1 MLRTRLI
8 RALRRYVTSPAARR
22 LLVEAD
28 ASVKL
33 LRHTGAAL
41 VPALIRP
48 IPEKVTIAIT
58 AACNLRCAGC
68 RYGRDF
74 MPNAQLPTSIVADL
88 LADVAAAGYPTVR
101 LYGGEPLLHP
111 DLPLFVD
118 LALRAGIKPYVTTN
132 GILLQRRMGELHDA
146 GLRAVTIGFYGV
158 ADAYD
163 AYVAK
168 DGAFSRL
175 EQSVAAVRD
184 EYGMAVDLQINFLLT
199 RETCSIPVL
208 RKAWAFAQRYRLSFQ
223 VDLIHYSLPYFTEGR
238 DGTLQFNESDRSVL
252 LDVSRELLRLK
263 SLEPELLMEPTESI
277 RSIPDWA
284 VKRAGMNVPC
294 DAYKLLWIGA
304 DGTVQLCY
312 AAFPL
317 GNLHDKRLR
326 DIFGGPE
333 HRLACRNAFELNCPR
348 CHCERSARVRAH
360 LPSRIRYS
368 RDTFSGS

>member
-1 MLRTRLI
+1 MIRTRLI

-28 ASVKL
+28 AGVKL

-41 VPALIRP
+41 VPTLIRP
-48 IPEKVTIAIT
+48 VPEKVTIAIT
-58 AACNLRCAGC
+58 AACNLRCIGC

-74 MPNAQLPTSIVADL
+74 MPNAQLPTSIVGDL
-88 LADVAAAGYPTVR
+88 LTDVAAAGYPTVR

-111 DLPLFVD
+111 DLPLFVQ

-132 GILLQRRMGELHDA
+132 GILLQRRMRELHDA

-184 EYGMAVDLQINFLLT
+184 EYGMMIDLQINFLLT
-199 RETCSIPVL
+199 RHTCSIPVL

-238 DGTLQFNESDRSVL
+238 DGALQFDGSDRRML

-263 SLEPELLMEPTESI
+263 SLEPELLTEPKESI

-284 VKRAGMNVPC
+284 VKGAGMDVPC

-317 GNLHDKRLR
+317 GNLHEKRLR
-326 DIFGGPE
+326 DIFGASE
-333 HRLACRNAFELNCPR
+333 HRLACRDAFELNCPR
-348 CHCERSARVRAH
+348 CHCERSARIRAH
-360 LPSRIRYS
+360 LPSRIRYG
-368 RDTFSGS
+368 RDDLKN